1 MLDTYLKNRGSTKTI
16 IHSNNLNK
24 VNEINWDADYD
35 GNVANISLD
44 LQNNGSHKHYDIN
57 LDNNDLANILN
68 IPSVNIPI
76 HRRLKSDFQKK
87 LLNPRMY
94 QIDFES
100 PSSLIEPHK
109 FMQSHQA
116 NPNPIYLKNE
126 TFEPDRNSVN
136 TYSSLP
142 LVQDLLESA
151 KQPTHISSPLSNEE
165 FIIPLTINKG
175 LLKTPR
181 KRNKTHKTHRVY
193 KKIKTNSRRSSRRSS
208 KKSSR
213 RYTL

>member
-44 LQNNGSHKHYDIN
+44 LQNNGNHKHYDIN

-87 LLNPRMY
+87 IKNPIIY
-94 QIDFES
+94 QIEFGS
-100 PSSLIEPHK
+100 PPLQQQLFNPTSYVGPISSSSSNVN
-109 FMQSHQA
+109 MSS
-116 NPNPIYLKNE
+116 
-126 TFEPDRNSVN
+126 SVE
-136 TYSSLP
+136 
-142 LVQDLLESA
+142 DLLESIN
-151 KQPTHISSPLSNEE
+151 QPTHISSPLSNEE

-175 LLKTPR
+175 LNKTPR
-181 KRNKTHKTHRVY
+181 KRHKTHRVY
-193 KKIKTNSRRSSRRSS
+193 KKIKTNSRKSSRRSS
-208 KKSSR
+208 RKSSSR
-213 RYTL
+213 RHTL